1 MSNQLV
7 IRKNIV
13 FEPNIKRVIL
23 QYFHPGNEER
33 AQKIINRVLSLT
45 ESEVKMQSDKLV
57 DTFKDRHQEYSKTI
71 IEYFSRIDN
80 LVPNSVQLSED
91 RKLLLSAC
99 FCREYSFEA
108 AALMNP
114 SIVAVPNSNGVKD
127 NCDFIV
133 STRAVGEGHISS
145 VGFIKGAINSKGDI
159 KFDTNLDY
167 AISPKIINNPNNV
180 KNKTEIEFDKDSFV
194 SQRIIYPITVDECNG
209 IEDLRLVR
217 FTDDHNDIHYYGTYT
232 AYDGKNIY
240 IKFMETSDFI
250 RFKMHRLS
258 GKGVNNKGMAL
269 FPRKVNGKYMMT
281 SRQDGENL
289 FIMESDELNQWDKAT
304 LIRNPKMPWEIVQLG
319 NCGSPIETNEGWLL
333 IIHGV
338 GFMRQYVISA
348 CLLDKTNPYKIIA
361 WLRDPLISPNNNE
374 RDGYV
379 PNVVYSCGSMIYNDE
394 LVIPYA
400 MSDYKWGIGTVN
412 VADLLEK
419 ME

>member
-1 MSNQLV
+1 MAKQLV
-7 IRKNIV
+7 IRKNIA

-23 QYFHPGNEER
+23 QFFLPGNEEC
-33 AQKIINRVLSLT
+33 AQRIVNRVLSLKET
-45 ESEVKMQSDKLV
+45 EVKEQANILV
-57 DTFKDRHQEYSKTI
+57 DTFKDRHKDYSKTI
-71 IEYFSRIDN
+71 IGYFSRIDN

-114 SIVAVPNSNGVKD
+114 SIVAIHESNGAKD
-127 NCDFIV
+127 KCDFIV

-145 VGFIKGAINSKGDI
+145 VGFMKGEINVNGDI
-159 KFDTNLDY
+159 SFDSNLDF
-167 AISPKIINNPNNV
+167 AHSPKILKDINNSNNEV
-180 KNKTEIEFDKDSFV
+180 EIEFDKESYV
-194 SQRIIYPITVDECNG
+194 SQRIIYPVTADECNG

-217 FTDDHNDIHYYGTYT
+217 FSDDHNDIHYYGTYT

-240 IKFMETSDFI
+240 IKFIETTDFI
-250 RFKMHRLS
+250 RFKMYRLS

-269 FPRKVNGKYMMT
+269 FPRKINGKYMMT

-289 FIMESDELNQWDKAT
+289 FIMESDELNLWEKPT
-304 LIRNPKMPWEIVQLG
+304 LIRNPKMPWEILQLG

-338 GFMRQYVISA
+338 GFMRQYVIGA
-348 CLLDKTNPYKIIA
+348 CLLDKDNPYKIIA
-361 WLRDPLISPNNNE
+361 MLKDPLISPNNNE

-379 PNVVYSCGSMIYNDE
+379 PNVVYSCGSMIYNND

-400 MSDYKWGIGTVN
+400 MSDYKWGIATVN